1 MKNKLLAKNYNN
13 KILGKHIYL
22 KPISAND
29 ISEKYI
35 NWLNDP
41 ESNKYLEVRHKIQTE
56 SLVINY
62 INNLRQIEGCDL
74 FGIFIKSSEAIVGTL
89 GITNY
94 DKNNKRIEYGLL
106 IGDKIS
112 RQMGIGGLATIMFYE
127 YIFTYTDMQKIH
139 NPVVDA
145 NKDAWQLVE
154 SLGSKREG
162 VLRKH
167 FLLSSGESRNMYLYG
182 ILKEDW
188 IQSKKNI
195 PLMNLKITIERL
207 NK

>member
-1 MKNKLLAKNYNN
+1 MNNRLLAKNYND
-13 KILGKHIYL
+13 KISGKHIYL
-22 KPISAND
+22 KPISEND
-29 ISEKYI
+29 ISDTYI

-56 SLVINY
+56 FSTINY
-62 INNLRQIEGCDL
+62 INNLREIEGCDL
-74 FGIFIKSSEAIVGTL
+74 FGIYKNESEILVGTL

-106 IGDKIS
+106 IGDKMS

-145 NKDAWQLVE
+145 NKNAWQLVE

-188 IQSKKNI
+188 LQRKKNI
-195 PLMNLKITIERL
+195 PLTNLKIKIEEL
-207 NK
+207 K

>member
-1 MKNKLLAKNYNN
+1 ME
-13 KILGKHIYL
+13 GRVVV
-22 KPISAND
+22 D
-29 ISEKYI
+29 VERVEVEKV
-35 NWLNDP
+35 W
-41 ESNKYLEVRHKIQTE
+41 
-56 SLVINY
+56 
-62 INNLRQIEGCDL
+62 
-74 FGIFIKSSEAIVGTL
+74 
-89 GITNY
+89 
-94 DKNNKRIEYGLL
+94 
-106 IGDKIS
+106 
-112 RQMGIGGLATIMFYE
+112 MFYE

-195 PLMNLKITIERL
+195 PLILINLGLI
-207 NK
+207 